1 MTWELGYLR
10 LLYDVI
16 ERGALRPTGAML
28 PSTGQPVRA
37 HTLFAPAPIRC
48 DLTDGFPAVTTKRL
62 AFRTMAAEL
71 LWFLS
76 GSTDVRDLQAMGCRI
91 WDEWAGPNGSVGP
104 SYGHNW
110 RRFGAGWERRGVDQ
124 IHQLVCGIFDA
135 AQDPG
140 NRVARRLLLTALDP
154 YTVDETALY
163 PCHPLAQWDVEDGRL
178 SCAVYQ
184 RSADLF
190 LGLPFN
196 VASYALLT
204 HLLAAAT
211 ELRPGTLTMCL
222 GNAHVYENHVDQVRE
237 MLRREPMAPP
247 RLVMPEKLYFHA
259 MFSRSSLPSF
269 RVPDRVLPLGLD
281 DLALDGY
288 QHHPALTGEV
298 AV

>member
-16 ERGALRPTGAML
+16 ERGTLRPTGAVL
-28 PSTGQPVRA
+28 PSTGQPVAA

-48 DLTDGFPAVTTKRL
+48 DLADGFPAVTTKRL

-76 GSTDVRDLQAMGCRI
+76 GSTDVGDLQAMGCHI

-110 RRFGAGWERRGVDQ
+110 RRFGAGWGRRGVDQ
-124 IHQLVCGIFDA
+124 IHQLVCGIYDA
-135 AQDPG
+135 AHDPG

-154 YTVDETALY
+154 STVEDAALY

-184 RSADLF
+184 RSCDLF
-190 LGLPFN
+190 LGAPFN

-204 HLLAAAT
+204 HLLAAT
-211 ELRPGTLTMCL
+211 TGLRPGVLTMFL
-222 GNAHVYENHVDQVRE
+222 GNAHVYVNHVDQVRE

-247 RLVMPEKLYFHA
+247 RLAMPAEVA
-259 MFSRSSLPSF
+259 MIAGRLPAF
-269 RVPDRVLPLGLD
+269 CHTDTGLPLGLD